1 MTWLIRTVALALA
14 LMLVACSGQNDQQDA
29 AGVTEKAM
37 VAMTLEEQYER
48 AGKNYEAFQAL
59 VAEVQMLLDDGE
71 WYTTL
76 TSEPMPLPGQ
86 ARGGDLVGDSDDNSY
101 YFMIARKKDVQVS
114 KRPELDRLE
123 ALWNERG
130 WPAGTE
136 ERIYGGSRLAVVT
149 PDGYRIAVSSN
160 AEGKALELLA
170 FSPVYWGDVRDL
182 MSGMY
187 DRLET
192 EDALGSPWGLDKRD
206 EDGHYTMKPG
216 VYRPFPDWVYMPLDK
231 KEEEEEETPKA
242 SLRETTIRHIETAGG
257 RPWAHDAP
265 E

>member
-14 LMLVACSGQNDQQDA
+14 LMLVACSGRGEQQDA

-48 AGKNYEAFQAL
+48 AGKNYDAFQTL
-59 VAEVQMLLDDGE
+59 VAEVQTTLDDGE

-76 TSEPMPLPGQ
+76 TSEPMPLPGK

-114 KRPELDRLE
+114 KRPELGRLE
-123 ALWNERG
+123 ASWNERG
-130 WPAGTE
+130 WPAGAE

-170 FSPVYWGDVRDL
+170 FSPVYWGDVSDL
-182 MSGMY
+182 MAEMY

-216 VYRPFPDWVYMPLDK
+216 VYRPFPGWAYTPLDDD
-231 KEEEEEETPKA
+231 EENENEESE
-242 SLRETTIRHIETAGG
+242 G
-257 RPWAHDAP
+257 D
-265 E
+265 